1 SEEERIAVE
10 TACKYGSKAGIYNVS
25 SVNDVTIYITMDG
38 EEPQLGAD
46 AKLAIMVKNTS
57 SEVRT
62 FNLHG
67 QVVVMYYTGVYKATV
82 KKDQIPVELQP
93 NEVESVEWCLRYDD
107 YKNQLVDQAM
117 LMLTVTGRVNETKQ
131 VLATQFRFRLR
142 TSDLIIN

>member
-1 SEEERIAVE
+1 MLSLSIDSEEERIAVE
-10 TACKYGSKAGIYNVS
+10 TACKYGSKAGIYDVS
-25 SVNDVTIYITMDG
+25 TVNDVTIYITMDG

-46 AKLAIMVKNTS
+46 TKLAIVVKNTS

-93 NEVESVEWCLRYDD
+93 NEGVWL
-107 YKNQLVDQAM
+107 L
-117 LMLTVTGRVNETKQ
+117 
-131 VLATQFRFRLR
+131 FRSGNNAAFNSYR
-142 TSDLIIN
+142 INDANYRWLFSS